1 MVYYKMVV
9 EGGGK
14 MRIIAGSLAILLFGL
29 VLTITGC
36 TPVETGPGT
45 IDVVVIS
52 EKIEENTSGNQAEIE
67 ISSIEMTVSG
77 IKVYRGG
84 VVQED
89 ESGQDEWVNLYVA
102 SSPLDLLQNSGQE
115 QFLAFADVA
124 STSYD
129 QIVMVIE
136 KLDVILS
143 SGLRITVTPNEPF
156 DFTASFVVY
165 AEKTTTII
173 FKFEIDT
180 AVTYTDENEAI
191 IKPLAG
197 ITLNVRYEYIE

>member
-1 MVYYKMVV
+1 
-9 EGGGK
+9 
-14 MRIIAGSLAILLFGL
+14 MRIIVGSLVILLFGL
-29 VLTITGC
+29 VLTIAGC

-67 ISSIEMTVSG
+67 ISSIEMTVSE

-89 ESGQDEWVNLYVA
+89 GGGQGEWINLHVA
-102 SSPLDLLQNSGQE
+102 SRSLNLLQDSGQE
-115 QFLAFADVA
+115 QFLAFADVLA
-124 STSYD
+124 TSYD

-143 SGLRITVTPNEPF
+143 NGSKITITPNEPF
-156 DFTASFVVY
+156 DFNASFVVY
-165 AEKTTTII
+165 AEKTTNVI
-173 FKFEIDT
+173 FKFDVDT
-180 AVTYTDENEAI
+180 SVTYTDENEAT

>member
-1 MVYYKMVV
+1 MVV

-14 MRIIAGSLAILLFGL
+14 LRIIAGSLVILLFGL
-29 VLTITGC
+29 ALIITGC
-36 TPVETGPGT
+36 TPGETGPGT
-45 IDVVVIS
+45 INVVVIS
-52 EKIEENTSGNQAEIE
+52 DTVEEGTPDNRAEIE
-67 ISSIEMTVSG
+67 ISSIEMTVSE
-77 IKVYRGG
+77 IKVYKGG
-84 VVQED
+84 MVQED
-89 ESGQDEWVNLYVA
+89 GSGQDEWVNLYVA
-102 SSPLDLLQNSGQE
+102 SSPLDLLQYSGQE

-129 QIVMVIE
+129 LIVMVIE

-143 SGLRITVTPNEPF
+143 SGLTITVTPNEPF

-173 FKFEIDT
+173 FKFNVDT
-180 AVTYTDENEAI
+180 SVTYTDENEAI